1 MAKILFLELVQEIS
15 MINGKVY
22 YFTRLF
28 FGKVYF
34 CRLEF
39 KGKVYVKKKDSNGN
53 R

>member
-1 MAKILFLELVQEIS
+1 MAKILFLVEII
-15 MINGKVY
+15 MIDGKVY
-22 YFTRLF
+22 YFMRLF

-39 KGKVYVKKKDSNGN
+39 NGKVYDKKEDSKGN